1 MQVDRQQP
9 GTSRLA
15 RTSGQITPK
24 SISTKGGKPRFRRCA
39 RKAASLPQENLL
51 PIASVTE
58 AVVRQPDRGAEV
70 RKRQS
75 TRLKEKARTR
85 RSGQKAMSLKDNNQ
99 QNIRIELNFS
109 SAPDRRSSRGGKG
122 LLWVSIERDFEST
135 VTALGDLP
143 LDRV

>member
-1 MQVDRQQP
+1 
-9 GTSRLA
+9 
-15 RTSGQITPK
+15 
-24 SISTKGGKPRFRRCA
+24 
-39 RKAASLPQENLL
+39 
-51 PIASVTE
+51 
-58 AVVRQPDRGAEV
+58 
-70 RKRQS
+70 
-75 TRLKEKARTR
+75 
-85 RSGQKAMSLKDNNQ
+85 MSLKDNNQ